1 MTTEHEPTMLME
13 MEPKPD
19 TGLGVVGE
27 ALAAEREDLQPYLE
41 LACACTVSLSASYGR

>member
-1 MTTEHEPTMLME
+1 MGLPRALIYIHTYIH
-13 MEPKPD
+13 